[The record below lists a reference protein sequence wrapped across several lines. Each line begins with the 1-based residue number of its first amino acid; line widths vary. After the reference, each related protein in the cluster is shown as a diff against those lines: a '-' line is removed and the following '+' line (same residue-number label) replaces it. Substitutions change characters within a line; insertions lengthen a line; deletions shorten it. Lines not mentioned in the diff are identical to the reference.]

1 MKVFCFN
8 KKLFFFLLLIQ
19 FEVMAGIPMY
29 DEIPTFS
36 SVEAKMARDRMAK
49 EQMST
54 NQALLLFGGNDHKT
68 FLGCLNCGKSD
79 DASICNKFGTYGS
92 KFNEVSIWNK
102 FGTYGSKFNE
112 GSPWNKFSNSAPIIV
127 DKNGNAYGYFSTNK
141 FHNNR
146 TRIKSYV
153 TLLDWAADNDDLEQA
168 RNASCGN

>member
-1 MKVFCFN
+1 M
-8 KKLFFFLLLIQ
+8 LLIQ

-29 DEIPTFS
+29 HGTSTFGEI
-36 SVEAKMARDRMAK
+36 EAKRARQRMAR
-49 EQMST
+49 EQIST

-68 FLGCLNCGKSD
+68 FLGCLNCVKSD

-92 KFNEVSIWNK
+92 KFNEVS
-102 FGTYGSKFNE
+102 
-112 GSPWNKFSNSAPIIV
+112 PWNKFSNSAPIIV
-127 DKNGNAYGYFSTNK
+127 DKNGNTYGYFSTNK

-153 TLLDWAADNDDLEQA
+153 NLLDWSADNDDLEQA